1 MVHIDCAVPKGSKQY
16 FWPFCTFHGLWHNS
30 Q

>member
-1 MVHIDCAVPKGSKQY
+1 MYIDCAVPKGFQRH